1 MLIQPADA
9 VFNPYKRL
17 DALGLKLSTRKLRAE
32 WFDATR
38 RSGDL
43 LFTSGQVAHTAD
55 GPLYRGRLGAELTIE
70 QGQESAR
77 LAMLNVLSLVHQSTG
92 DLRLWRAFK
101 ISVAVSAT
109 PDFAE
114 IGDVVNGASLLLV
127 DVFGPVFGS
136 HARTGHS
143 NVALAGGSAVE
154 VEAIFQ
160 LRG

>member
-1 MLIQPADA
+1 MSIQPPDA
-9 VFNPYKRL
+9 IFDPYKRL
-17 DALGLKLSTRKLRAE
+17 EELGLKLDTRKLRAE

-43 LFTSGQVAHTAD
+43 LFTSGQIAANAD
-55 GPLYRGRLGAELTIE
+55 GPLYRGRLGMELTTE
-70 QGQESAR
+70 QGRDSAQ

-101 ISVAVSAT
+101 ITVACSAT

-114 IGDVVNGASLLLV
+114 IGEVVNGASLLLV
-127 DVFGPVFGS
+127 DVFGPVFGA
-136 HARTGHS
+136 HARTGVS
-143 NVALAGGSAVE
+143 NIALAGGSAVE